1 MNPEE
6 AAQLDHE
13 LADIIASSES
23 SFIRIGR
30 IMDRICEFDSWRLL
44 DNPHTRQPFL
54 SLEDWVTFRFRGQRA
69 TAFAARRIYR
79 TLKPNVPDEVLD
91 KAEPGS
97 LKILAMLPE
106 SAQKNRRVQRDL
118 MSKTVAEFTTLAIEA
133 FPDQLIE
140 KRISWS
146 LKPTLSQ
153 AALYDRI
160 LTKVQDWYA
169 KQGEPVSK
177 EDALEYILQEAEERL

>member
-30 IMDRICEFDSWRLL
+30 LMDLHMRVRFAWRLL

-54 SLEDWVTFRFRGQRA
+54 SLEDWVTYRFRGQRA

-79 TLKPNVPDEVLD
+79 TLKPNVPDEVL
-91 KAEPGS
+91 A
-97 LKILAMLPE
+97 
-106 SAQKNRRVQRDL
+106 
-118 MSKTVAEFTTLAIEA
+118 
-133 FPDQLIE
+133 
-140 KRISWS
+140 
-146 LKPTLSQ
+146 
-153 AALYDRI
+153 
-160 LTKVQDWYA
+160 TKLN
-169 KQGEPVSK
+169 PVP
-177 EDALEYILQEAEERL
+177 